1 MGRADVLF
9 KFLQLM
15 GKNRPK
21 DLDEYLKQLD
31 PQDQRPIV
39 EQLIDL
45 IIAGD
50 EQGYD
55 TYDQARKE
63 VSLGSHDAGTG
74 AKPKLQGFLE
84 KWIEF
89 EAKLRS
95 IAHLTKANYTGPLS
109 PSLLREL
116 KVFSNV
122 DDLHIVDTLRRLR
135 NQIVHGT
142 DALES
147 DIVDAEKEISRLLN
161 SLEGQYS
168 IAPRR
173 MPRSSSVRL
182 QRGSKQS

>member
-1 MGRADVLF
+1 MEA
-9 KFLQLM
+9 
-15 GKNRPK
+15 
-21 DLDEYLKQLD
+21 
-31 PQDQRPIV
+31 
-39 EQLIDL
+39 
-45 IIAGD
+45 
-50 EQGYD
+50 
-55 TYDQARKE
+55 
-63 VSLGSHDAGTG
+63 SLGSHDAGTG
-74 AKPKLQGFLE
+74 AKPTLQGFLE

-95 IAHLTKANYTGPLS
+95 IFAQLKRRNYTGPLS

-122 DDLHIVDTLRRLR
+122 DDLHIVETLRRLR

-142 DALES
+142 DAPES